1 MLNWKTIL
9 VPTDFSE
16 GARQA
21 LRIASD
27 LAVTHGARLL
37 VLHVTELPPGLDTGT
52 MIAPAP
58 GGIPIT
64 VVDFAREQALSWMT
78 QDRDQ
83 IVDKAIDASV
93 RIEVGPVV
101 DTVIEIAEKV
111 NADLIV
117 VGTHGRTGFAH
128 LVLGSVA
135 ERIVRRS
142 PVPVLSVRRTEK
154 SSAGETVPL
163 GDLAS
168 AAV

>member
-27 LAVTHGARLL
+27 LARTHGAKLL

-64 VVDFAREQALSWMT
+64 VVDFAREQAVTWMNN
-78 QDRDQ
+78 DREQ
-83 IVDKAIDASV
+83 IVDKSVDCAV
-93 RIEVGPVV
+93 RIEVGPAV
-101 DTVIEIAEKV
+101 DTVLETADKIG
-111 NADLIV
+111 ADLIV

-128 LVLGSVA
+128 FVLGSVA

-142 PVPVLSVRRTEK
+142 PVPVLTVRRTEK
-154 SSAGETVPL
+154 SEAAGVLPVR
-163 GDLAS
+163 DLAS
-168 AAV
+168 SAV

>member
-27 LAVTHGARLL
+27 LAKAHGASLL
-37 VLHVTELPPGLDTGT
+37 LLHVTELPPGLDTGT

-58 GGIPIT
+58 GGIPVT
-64 VVDFAREQALSWMT
+64 VVDFAREQAVTWMN
-78 QDRDQ
+78 QDRGNY
-83 IVDKAIDASV
+83 VDADVDVAV
-93 RIEVGPVV
+93 RIEIGSVV
-101 DTVIEIAEKV
+101 DTVLDTAEKIS
-111 NADLIV
+111 ADLIV

-128 LVLGSVA
+128 FVLGSVA

-142 PVPVLSVRRTEK
+142 PVPVLTVRRSEK
-154 SSAGETVPL
+154 AADGEAAVV
-163 GDLAS
+163 GDLAGS
-168 AAV
+168 AV